1 MIDYDGTL
9 PKSTKN
15 AISKARENG
24 NLAVIV
30 TGRSRSHIEEPILE
44 IGLDG
49 MIGGNGA
56 YIELNNKVIKDETIP
71 VEDVKRIVDYLNQQ
85 HLEYYI
91 EANDGLYGSQNF
103 KVRGVDALKQYGMKN
118 PDVMEI
124 YPTMIFPKNLYV
136 ENVTKIN
143 YILESYQNYLDFKE
157 AFPEYKDLTWGE
169 KGEKAIFCDCA
180 LKYIDKQKAIKETID
195 YLKINQEN
203 IYAFGDAEVDIPMF
217 KIAGNSICVGNG
229 REKAKKQ
236 ASYVTKTVS
245 EDGIE
250 YALKH
255 FKII

>member
-1 MIDYDGTL
+1 
-9 PKSTKN
+9 
-15 AISKARENG
+15 
-24 NLAVIV
+24 
-30 TGRSRSHIEEPILE
+30 
-44 IGLDG
+44 
-49 MIGGNGA
+49 
-56 YIELNNKVIKDETIP
+56 
-71 VEDVKRIVDYLNQQ
+71 
-85 HLEYYI
+85 
-91 EANDGLYGSQNF
+91 
-103 KVRGVDALKQYGMKN
+103 MKN

-180 LKYIDKQKAIKETID
+180 LKHIDKQKAIKETID

-217 KIAGNSICVGNG
+217 KIAGTSICVGNG